1 MKKNSFIYA
10 IALLLVSISVYYA
23 HSASQT
29 VLRIS
34 NYKTGEIYIEVPA
47 KAGDQLFFG
56 WIHSWEKIP
65 WNEYY
70 HIAKDNALV
79 LDTITVTAFG
89 AGIPENK
96 GTKTRIENGVIYMEE
111 IGQVF
116 DKFTWLNSHFAVRDI
131 KLNGKLIAA
140 GHMLPDLTRLN
151 LVVERRGFNL
161 WKKTQN

>member
-1 MKKNSFIYA
+1 MKKTGLIYA
-10 IALLLVSISVYYA
+10 IAVLLLSIVAYYTY
-23 HSASQT
+23 SASQT

-70 HIAKDNALV
+70 HISKDNTLV
-79 LDTITVTAFG
+79 LDMISITAFG

-96 GTKTRIENGVIYMEE
+96 GKKTRIENGIIYMED
-111 IGQVF
+111 IGQIF

-161 WKKTQN
+161 WKKIQN